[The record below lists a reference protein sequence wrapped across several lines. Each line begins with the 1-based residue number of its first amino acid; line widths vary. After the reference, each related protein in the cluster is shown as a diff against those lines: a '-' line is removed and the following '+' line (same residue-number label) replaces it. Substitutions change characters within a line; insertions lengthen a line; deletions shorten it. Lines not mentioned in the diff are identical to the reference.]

1 VHKLAPSCCRLI
13 IFVQQSA
20 KSISPTHPC
29 VSGKRRPRELF
40 LLPCLELQ
48 RTVRSQAVVMRNV
61 DREDVLG
68 VASGEDEQP
77 VQALRAH
84 GSDPSRPFPSGWCPA
99 RDSNLRTMP
108 PAYGRNPRVN
118 YPCRT
123 PVLPARS
130 WDFCGILL
138 LERTSAVECRSTTR
152 MPSTCGCES
161 WAVTGSNRRPLRCK

>member
-1 VHKLAPSCCRLI
+1 M
-13 IFVQQSA
+13 
-20 KSISPTHPC
+20 T
-29 VSGKRRPRELF
+29 
-40 LLPCLELQ
+40 
-48 RTVRSQAVVMRNV
+48 NV

-68 VASGEDEQP
+68 VASGEDEKL

-123 PVLPARS
+123 PCYQRVRGISVGFAARTNIRRGVSLDDKNAFYLRLRIVGGDGFEPPTPA
-130 WDFCGILL
+130 L
-138 LERTSAVECRSTTR
+138 
-152 MPSTCGCES
+152 
-161 WAVTGSNRRPLRCK
+161 